1 MIVAYPIADF
11 DALRAVPRLEYK
23 AIMSTTDPEALA
35 IGERIWDETPLT
47 AWAMPATPAQSVSS
61 ERSIGTCH

>member
-11 DALRAVPRLEYK
+11 NALRAVPRSEYK

-35 IGERIWDETPLT
+35 IGERIWDEAPLT

-61 ERSIGTCH
+61 QGSIEHSH